1 MMNASS
7 IAICPPRF
15 LPGRLTR
22 ARVPFRPLLVV
33 AIPSQQQR
41 VERVRHRLPSSPG
54 TQPDEQKNMANQ
66 ANTRKKFAMTVP
78 AQPSMAAMSPAHL
91 HAMAAAYNPECMA
104 HASTLSTI
112 SPVP

>member
-1 MMNASS
+1 DIN
-7 IAICPPRF
+7 PPRF

-54 TQPDEQKNMANQ
+54 TQPDEQKKMANQ
-66 ANTRKKFAMTVP
+66 ATTSKKFKVMTAGTTVDGRNVTR
-78 AQPSMAAMSPAHL
+78 AQL
-91 HAMAAAYNPECMA
+91 HAMAAAYN
-104 HASTLSTI
+104 
-112 SPVP
+112 

>member
-33 AIPSQQQR
+33 APHNNNALSACVTACHHHRELNQR
-41 VERVRHRLPSSPG
+41 VNEHG
-54 TQPDEQKNMANQ
+54 
-66 ANTRKKFAMTVP
+66 
-78 AQPSMAAMSPAHL
+78 
-91 HAMAAAYNPECMA
+91 
-104 HASTLSTI
+104 
-112 SPVP
+112 